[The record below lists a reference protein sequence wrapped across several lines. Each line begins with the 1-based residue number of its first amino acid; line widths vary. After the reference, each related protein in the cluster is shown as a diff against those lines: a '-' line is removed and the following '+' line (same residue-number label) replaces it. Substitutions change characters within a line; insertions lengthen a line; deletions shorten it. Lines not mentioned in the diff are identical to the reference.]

1 MAISPTT
8 HTQAVAGGFAQ
19 QVRTALFAFGI
30 ALAMLGLGF
39 AAVPLYR
46 LFCQVTGFDGTTQRA
61 TEADYAAAST
71 AAGPRAAARSFSIR
85 FDSNIAP
92 GMPWQFYPEQTRDT
106 VRAGQKD
113 MAIFIAR
120 NMSDKPVT
128 GRATFNV
135 TPTQSGPYFAKIQCF
150 CFTEQTLQPGQEVRM
165 PVLFYVDPKILDD
178 ADNRDVQEITL
189 SYTFYPVEQD
199 DDQG

>member
-1 MAISPTT
+1 MDRSIRPSAD
-8 HTQAVAGGFAQ
+8 AGIAQ
-19 QVRTALFAFGI
+19 QVRTALLALGI
-30 ALAMLGLGF
+30 ALGMLGLGF

-46 LFCQVTGFDGTTQRA
+46 LFCQVTGFDGTTMRV
-61 TEADYAAAST
+61 TEADYAAAQ
-71 AAGPRAAARSFSIR
+71 AAGGNVAAARSFSIR

-135 TPTQSGPYFAKIQCF
+135 TPTQSGSYFAKIQCF

-165 PVLFYVDPKILDD
+165 PVLFYVDPAILDD